1 MSRYPLSA
9 GMHAEA
15 TGSSQKALRHLYRAL
30 GRLCQVVETMPGAQ
44 RPALDYVAAD
54 LWEAGVALGEV
65 EGAFPLP
72 QSAWPEGEPT
82 DEDDQQPQDR
92 PDRI

>member
-1 MSRYPLSA
+1 MSRYPLSE
-9 GMHAEA
+9 GRAEA
-15 TGSSQKALRHLYRAL
+15 TGSSQKTLRHLYRAL

-72 QSAWPEGEPT
+72 HSAWPEGEGR
-82 DEDDQQPQDR
+82 DDDIIDVEQRD
-92 PDRI
+92 DI